1 MERLNALLENKD
13 ILAAEEQLQQ
23 ITDQAMADGHID
35 EDEQRQIDEAMRKVE
50 SLRSILKPK
59 NQREKKT
66 VDPEG
71 KNDWEVITAACVF
84 SSFLSVS
91 VCCHPSRR

>member
-35 EDEQRQIDEAMRKVE
+35 EDEQRQIDEAMSEVE
-50 SLRSILKPK
+50 SLRAILKPQK
-59 NQREKKT
+59 QRAKPEGKT

-71 KNDWEVITAACVF
+71 KND
-84 SSFLSVS
+84 
-91 VCCHPSRR
+91 